1 MPKKS
6 GLHGTGA
13 NAIVDGLAVLGVLGV
28 LGLWVYGVIRLALF

>member
-13 NAIVDGLAVLGVLGV
+13 NAIVDGLAVLGVLG
-28 LGLWVYGVIRLALF
+28 LWVYGVIRLALF